1 MVSNKPEEEKKFQSP
16 EPAKA
21 AKSDVQPNEKIG

>member
-1 MVSNKPEEEKKFQSP
+1 MVESITEEEKKFQSP